1 MSSQMP
7 TESKDSPYNGL
18 YADGLN
24 ANDGATP
31 RGRSAA
37 TGLLNSL
44 SHPRLKDRLEALV
57 QSGNIDPTHIR
68 IWSNYEI
75 RAFMRAKV
83 LAINTTA
90 RQKWLDDVGAVTLL
104 MYHLTFYLIGYA
116 ESYTDYTQHHWPS
129 APYPLSLSAGARLN
143 GASHD

>member
-1 MSSQMP
+1 MVKITKSERSCG
-7 TESKDSPYNGL
+7 ESIGD
-18 YADGLN
+18 
-24 ANDGATP
+24 
-31 RGRSAA
+31 
-37 TGLLNSL
+37 
-44 SHPRLKDRLEALV
+44 
-57 QSGNIDPTHIR
+57 
-68 IWSNYEI
+68 
-75 RAFMRAKV
+75 
-83 LAINTTA
+83 NTTA